1 MQVKEAIVL
10 LQKHYH
16 PDDEIIID
24 WAAMEQFN
32 GDGEMTKEIWLAT
45 INEAEYGD
53 NVFFDTDWIQHLVC
67 TAQNKLQSKS
77 EEGI

>member
-1 MQVKEAIVL
+1 
-10 LQKHYH
+10 
-16 PDDEIIID
+16 
-24 WAAMEQFN
+24 MEQFN

-45 INEAEYGD
+45 IDEAEYGD

-77 EEGI
+77 EEVL